1 MPLPGLT
8 PMPDPM
14 SPSLSPGT
22 PTWLRPLFG
31 LTVLV
36 VEDSRFASEAL
47 RLMCVRSGARIRRAD
62 CLCAARRHLQA
73 YRPAV
78 LIVDIGLPDGSGTE
92 LIAEAKARSVPAVLG
107 LSGDPFRAEEA
118 LRAGADAFLPK
129 PVESLALFQQAVLA
143 VLPSEVRGTVAAQ
156 DGEDTVTP
164 DPLALRDDLSHA
176 AEVLAARHDA
186 AATGYVAQFVAGI
199 ARATHDEALETAA
212 EAAAGQRPSRAAVSR
227 LYGIVQARLDRAA
240 VF

>member
-1 MPLPGLT
+1 
-8 PMPDPM
+8 MPDAM
-14 SPSLSPGT
+14 SPSLPAGPPS
-22 PTWLRPLFG
+22 WLRPLFG

-36 VEDSRFASEAL
+36 IEDSRFASEAL

-62 CLCAARRHLQA
+62 CLRAARRHLQT

-92 LIAEAKARSVPAVLG
+92 LIAEAKALAVPVPAVLG
-107 LSGDPFRAEEA
+107 LSGDPARAAEA

-129 PVESLALFQQAVLA
+129 PVESLALFQQAMLS
-143 VLPSEVRGTVAAQ
+143 VLPSEVRGTVTPQ
-156 DGEDTVTP
+156 GGEDTVIP

-176 AEVLAARHDA
+176 AEVLAARGDA
-186 AATGYVAQFVAGI
+186 AATDYAAQFVAGL
-199 ARATHDEALETAA
+199 ARACHDEDLETAA
-212 EAAAGQRPSRAAVSR
+212 EAAAGRRPTPAAVSQ
-227 LYGIVQARLDRAA
+227 LCGLVQARLDGAA

>member
-1 MPLPGLT
+1 
-8 PMPDPM
+8 MPDTM
-14 SPSLSPGT
+14 RPSLPAG
-22 PTWLRPLFG
+22 PQTWLRPLFG

-62 CLCAARRHLQA
+62 CLRAARRHLQI

-78 LIVDIGLPDGSGTE
+78 LIVDIGLPDGSGAE
-92 LIAEAKARSVPAVLG
+92 LIAEAKGLPVPVPAVLG
-107 LSGDPFRAEEA
+107 LSGDPEREGAA

-129 PVESLALFQQAVLA
+129 PVESLALFQQAVLS
-143 VLPSEVRGTVAAQ
+143 VLPSEARGPLAPLC
-156 DGEDTVTP
+156 EDDTITP

-176 AEVLAARHDA
+176 AEVLAVHHDPV
-186 AATGYVAQFVAGI
+186 ATGYVAQFVAGL
-199 ARATHDEALETAA
+199 ARAAHDEDLESAA
-212 EAAAGQRPSRAAVSR
+212 EAVAGLRPSAAAVSH
-227 LYGIVQARLDRAA
+227 LCGIVQARLDRAA

>member
-1 MPLPGLT
+1 
-8 PMPDPM
+8 MPDTM
-14 SPSLSPGT
+14 SPCLPAGPPS
-22 PTWLRPLFG
+22 WARPLFG

-62 CLCAARRHLQA
+62 CLRAARRHLQT

-78 LIVDIGLPDGSGTE
+78 LIVDIGLPDGSGAE
-92 LIAEAKARSVPAVLG
+92 LIAEAKALPVPVPAVLG
-107 LSGDPFRAEEA
+107 LSGDPARAAEA

-129 PVESLALFQQAVLA
+129 PVESLALFQQAVLS
-143 VLPSEVRGTVAAQ
+143 VLPSEVRGTVMPQ
-156 DGEDTVTP
+156 GGEDTVTP

-176 AEVLAARHDA
+176 AEVLAARRDA

-199 ARATHDEALETAA
+199 ARATHDEDLETAA
-212 EAAAGQRPSRAAVSR
+212 EAVARQRPSRAAVSR
-227 LYGIVQARLDRAA
+227 LCGIVQARLDRAA